1 MDMKIVRCLWGKSN
15 HQFFEKNLNSYHSEC
30 LRTKE
35 LDEKHKLTNQIVFV
49 WDKINCDFLDSI
61 GYPYY
66 YMGESIVNTEFNF
79 FHKIMA
85 LERAM
90 EMYDEIL
97 FLDWDCEIQKPLD
110 DEFYNLLRSKSDI
123 QMPLYF
129 YPDEILNDYK
139 TISPF
144 VSNDIHYYNMFF
156 YQILRRGR
164 WKFDNGI
171 VIPNAGF
178 IYCRNK
184 DFFKEL
190 NTIQRQYGI
199 VSNIE
204 EVCAMIYF
212 NRFIDTT
219 DDYLDMVEPVV
230 CLGKDDLE
238 MWEKQVKLNRYTID
252 KLNKN
257 IYFIHE

>member
-1 MDMKIVRCLWGKSN
+1 MDMKIVRCLWGKSD

-35 LDEKHKLTNQIVFV
+35 LDEKHNLNNQIVFV
-49 WDKINCDFLDSI
+49 WDRVNCDFLDKI
-61 GYPYY
+61 GYPYH
-66 YMGESIVNTEFNF
+66 YMGESIVNVEFNF

-110 DEFYNLLRSKSDI
+110 DNFYTLLRDKSDI
-123 QMPLYF
+123 QIPLYF
-129 YPDEILNDYK
+129 YPNEILKDYK

-144 VSNDIHYYNMFF
+144 VSDDIHYYNMFF
-156 YQILRRGR
+156 YQIQRRGK

-190 NTIQRQYGI
+190 NIIQRQYGI

-212 NRFIDTT
+212 NRFIETT
-219 DDYLDMVEPVV
+219 DEYLDKIEPVV

-238 MWEKQVKLNRYTID
+238 MWGKQIKLNKYSID

-257 IYFIHE
+257 LYFIHE